1 MAALEYTSLIGKAR
15 ILHRWFPEEIP
26 ALLDTMDG
34 MLTAIQQEVPQRLK
48 GWEFNIINDA
58 LQEMLLKE
66 AQQLIREHG
75 AAMHN
80 SDKLFAEQLFTG
92 LKRVYTGYCLITY
105 APTRKLQNRKFAL
118 AVELLFGI

>member
-1 MAALEYTSLIGKAR
+1 MEALEYTSLISKAR

-34 MLTAIQQEVPQRLK
+34 MLKAIQQEVPQRLK
-48 GWEFNIINDA
+48 GWEFNIMNDA
-58 LQEMLLKE
+58 LQETLLKE
-66 AQQLIREHG
+66 AQQVIREHG
-75 AAMHN
+75 AAMHSN
-80 SDKLFAEQLFTG
+80 DKLFAEQLFTG

-105 APTRKLQNRKFAL
+105 APTRKLHNRKFAI